1 MKNCLSKLT
10 ITLAGIA
17 LSFTFEANPANAA
30 KISFFVDG
38 FSGGGSLSGF
48 LSGTDKD
55 GDGLI
60 GFVPSDLSINE
71 FDDLEVIWSGNSIVP
86 AFTQRLEEVILSEGK
101 LAELSFSGSGGY
113 YALRDIPPKQPG
125 GDFFTAGEF
134 VLFSSVYSD
143 LGNIRGFQIESF
155 RFPTAVVGVIPV
167 PFPDTFIVDSTNNPV
182 VTTQVP
188 EPATI
193 GGTIAAGLLS
203 VALKKK
209 FTAKKTG

>member
-17 LSFTFEANPANAA
+17 LSFTFDANPANAA

-48 LSGTDKD
+48 FSGTDKD
-55 GDGLI
+55 GNGLI
-60 GFVPSDLSINE
+60 GFAPKNPSVNE

-86 AFTQRLEEVILSEGK
+86 AFTQRLEEVILSQGE
-101 LAELSFSGSGGY
+101 LAEFSGGY
-113 YALRDIPPKQPG
+113 YALRDIPLQPNG
-125 GDFFTAGEF
+125 NFFNAGEF
-134 VLFSSVYSD
+134 VLSSFVYSD
-143 LGNIRGFQIESF
+143 LGNSTGVQIESYAS
-155 RFPTAVVGVIPV
+155 PTAFVGVLSDP
-167 PFPDTFIVDSTNNPV
+167 FIVDSTNNPV